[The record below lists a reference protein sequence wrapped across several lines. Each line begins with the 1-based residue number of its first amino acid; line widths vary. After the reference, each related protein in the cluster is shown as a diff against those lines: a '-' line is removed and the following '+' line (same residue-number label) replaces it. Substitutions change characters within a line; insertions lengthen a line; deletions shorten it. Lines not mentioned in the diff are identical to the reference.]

1 MAIFGTAKIAIAGSE
16 TLNLPRLISR
26 KILDQTD
33 KCSNFYTVF
42 HSLFLAKLNL
52 HPISFDIPQAFEAQR
67 VNFDMMRAQLSLRYW
82 E

>member
-1 MAIFGTAKIAIAGSE
+1 MAKLGTAKIAIAVPE
-16 TLNLPRLISR
+16 TLKPKLISR
-26 KILDQTD
+26 KILEED
-33 KCSNFYTVF
+33 KFSKFYTVF